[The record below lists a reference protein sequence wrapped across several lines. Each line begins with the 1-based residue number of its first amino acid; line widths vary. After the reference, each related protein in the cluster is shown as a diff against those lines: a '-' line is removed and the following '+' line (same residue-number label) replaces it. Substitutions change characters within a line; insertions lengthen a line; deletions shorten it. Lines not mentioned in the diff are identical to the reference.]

1 MKIGFSKTALYHI
14 SERPRIGKLIEG
26 EELKEN
32 KAMMKRG
39 KNK

>member
-1 MKIGFSKTALYHI
+1 MNEK
-14 SERPRIGKLIEG
+14 PRIGKLIEG

-32 KAMMKRG
+32 RAMMKRG